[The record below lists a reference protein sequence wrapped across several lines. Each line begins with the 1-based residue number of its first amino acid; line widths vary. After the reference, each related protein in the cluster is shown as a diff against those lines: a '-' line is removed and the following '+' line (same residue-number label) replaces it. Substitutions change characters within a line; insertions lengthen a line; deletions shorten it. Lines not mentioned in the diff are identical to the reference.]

1 LSPAKKLDRLPG
13 RPQVFIQQVVSDWSH
28 CHGACRSQSQI
39 PPGVTSTSTVT
50 YWQRWGPKERRR
62 FGKRERESTMGMDTA
77 PTVGAGCNEYHA
89 RSRLILYLGPG
100 GTLRLCSAVLTV
112 VLLEEFGSLTDWAS
126 AGLEIVR
133 CCSRCRYRFEPE
145 PGSGAA
151 CLSCLGLALAV
162 ACRRCGLDDNDDGSD
177 HDNAAFEAFEFA
189 VGDAGW
195 LCFPCPVHVPCP
207 CPCPC
212 PCFRSALVP
221 SLSSRF
227 GEHGW

>member
-1 LSPAKKLDRLPG
+1 M
-13 RPQVFIQQVVSDWSH
+13 VSDWSH

-39 PPGVTSTSTVT
+39 PPGVTSTSTVS

-62 FGKRERESTMGMDTA
+62 FGKRERERERVQWDGHGPDCRCRLQRVPRSVSSH
-77 PTVGAGCNEYHA
+77 PVSGA
-89 RSRLILYLGPG
+89 G

-126 AGLEIVR
+126 AGLEVVR
-133 CCSRCRYRFEPE
+133 CCSRCRCRFEPE
-145 PGSGAA
+145 PGSRAA
-151 CLSCLGLALAV
+151 CLSRLGLALAV

-177 HDNAAFEAFEFA
+177 HDNAGFEAFAFA

>member
-1 LSPAKKLDRLPG
+1 M
-13 RPQVFIQQVVSDWSH
+13 V
-28 CHGACRSQSQI
+28 
-39 PPGVTSTSTVT
+39 
-50 YWQRWGPKERRR
+50 
-62 FGKRERESTMGMDTA
+62 RERERGVQWDGHGPDCRCRLQRVPRSVSSH
-77 PTVGAGCNEYHA
+77 PVSGA
-89 RSRLILYLGPG
+89 G

-126 AGLEIVR
+126 AGLEVVR
-133 CCSRCRYRFEPE
+133 CCSRAVAVVSSRSRVQELLAFF
-145 PGSGAA
+145 
-151 CLSCLGLALAV
+151 LALACLWLWLADV
-162 ACRRCGLDDNDDGSD
+162 AVWTTTTT
-177 HDNAAFEAFEFA
+177 AATMTMRASRLFEFA

-195 LCFPCPVHVPCP
+195 LCFPCPVLFHVPCP